1 MDMKRAVKGTEG
13 KVKKEVID
21 KLNDIKADVV
31 AMIMDDYDARLVVDD
46 RNSKTNPQ
54 DPKYRDEF
62 ENRLMNFDFI
72 NMVSDRISFKLPDM
86 ETFDF
91 RGNTM
96 KVIEQIL
103 EGTAGIYVEVSEED
117 YEKMFGKKIIS
128 KDPLDT
134 SVPKKERVYLMRYSN
149 IVRAA
154 ERNTFGRNNYLTKYP
169 FSNTPP
175 IPVLDAADIY
185 VRNNMDRWVE
195 DAINDVVKKIK
206 KGM

>member
-72 NMVSDRISFKLPDM
+72 NMVGGRISFKLPDM